1 MARMRQL
8 SSKGSYLSQAIR
20 GYKGYSTTGTA
31 RETDQ
36 VFSEEIL
43 EKLSETVAM
52 VTRMKRLA
60 SGTADPE
67 VLPALDIITDK
78 ADRLAKDIADSVPT
92 EDTLTDALK
101 GGKADDIIDLD
112 SAILEKIGNI
122 NQALSM
128 MDLEG
133 GAGVMPD
140 DLDSACEL
148 LDDLGNYLRE
158 RAILLGA

>member
-1 MARMRQL
+1 MRQM
-8 SSKGSYLSQAIR
+8 SQKGSYLSQTIR
-20 GYKGYSTTGTA
+20 GYKGYSSPKIA

-43 EKLSETVAM
+43 EKLSETVSM
-52 VTRMKRLA
+52 VSRMKRLSA
-60 SGTADPE
+60 GTGDPE
-67 VLPALDIITDK
+67 VLPTLDIITDK
-78 ADRLAKDIADSVPT
+78 ADGLAQYIAGSVPT
-92 EDTLTDALK
+92 DETLLNALDN
-101 GGKADDIIDLD
+101 GKADEIVELD
-112 SAILEKIGNI
+112 SAILEKVGNI

-133 GAGVMPD
+133 GAGVTAE

-158 RAILLGA
+158 RALILVG